1 MGFTAITLSNRI
13 RGEARD
19 IGVEFSRLAVKI
31 LSSDDGQIDDI
42 TESLKILNVD
52 SSKLEQVKKV
62 QFG

>member
-19 IGVEFSRLAVKI
+19 IGVEFSKLAAKI
-31 LSSDDGQIDDI
+31 LSSDDGKKDDI

-52 SSKLEQVKKV
+52 SSQLDQMKKV
-62 QFG
+62 

>member
-19 IGVEFSRLAVKI
+19 IGVEFSKLAAKI
-31 LSSDDGQIDDI
+31 LSSADGKKDDI

-52 SSKLEQVKKV
+52 SSHLDQMIKV
-62 QFG
+62 